1 MDGARAGI
9 ILRAGRL
16 TVQRMFELRTVRN
29 ASYCILGLNCSSE
42 DSAQY
47 RKLDSLV
54 KPTISATAGVPYP
67 TRKFDAQKKVPLRV
81 GAWRVPTDIPFNIAE
96 AEQTG
101 AGRCDHVD
109 TASRRAGSRAKNSVR
124 KIKTVTPRV
133 GCWPMM
139 RTDVLPNNRFTYIFY
154 KPFRR

>member
-1 MDGARAGI
+1 MGTLVKDTHQAFSPIFVNGPQRRDQRQDKEAIRGILQLGYRCMGGAGAGI

-16 TVQRMFELRTVRN
+16 TVQRMSKLLTVRN

-67 TRKFDAQKKVPLRV
+67 ARKFDAQKKMAALRV
-81 GAWRVPTDIPFNIAE
+81 GAWPGTD
-96 AEQTG
+96 
-101 AGRCDHVD
+101 
-109 TASRRAGSRAKNSVR
+109 
-124 KIKTVTPRV
+124 
-133 GCWPMM
+133 
-139 RTDVLPNNRFTYIFY
+139 
-154 KPFRR
+154 